1 MGSSSSEVFPKMQ
14 EIMLEFRA
22 GKMYFEG
29 KRVVPD
35 SRKGLIRIARGEEGL
50 VHFQW
55 IDRTK
60 NIVED
65 DQIVFPDEAFF
76 EKVNVSSGR
85 VYILKF
91 DSDDR
96 KFFFWM
102 QEPNADGDSQ
112 LCSAVNYHLN
122 QPIEFPGEEDPDP
135 SVPLQVS
142 EDMVEDDISSRAGNL
157 VGPNLGV
164 DVTSEVTSS
173 SGPVKLED
181 LQRILSNIG
190 PADNAEDSDGGLG
203 LRDILKPDLIMPLI
217 ETLPLEQ
224 CLTSYLPEGQW
235 TPEDILELLQS
246 PPFCQQVDS
255 FTYVLR
261 TGQIDLSQFGID
273 PSKYK
278 LTVLSFLE
286 ALEDSVAGSS
296 DSESRQDDKDLRPQS
311 CKRSDSMDESQ

>member
-122 QPIEFPGEEDPDP
+122 QPIAEFPGEEDPDP

-255 FTYVLR
+255 FTYISSLFYPFSRHLR
-261 TGQIDLSQFGID
+261 ILLPGHQIPRSQG
-273 PSKYK
+273 K
-278 LTVLSFLE
+278 TT
-286 ALEDSVAGSS
+286 
-296 DSESRQDDKDLRPQS
+296 RT
-311 CKRSDSMDESQ
+311 